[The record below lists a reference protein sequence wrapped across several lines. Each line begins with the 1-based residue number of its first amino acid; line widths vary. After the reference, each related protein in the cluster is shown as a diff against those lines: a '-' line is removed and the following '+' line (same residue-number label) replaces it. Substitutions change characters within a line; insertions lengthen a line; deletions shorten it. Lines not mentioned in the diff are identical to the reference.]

1 MFDIANNPEFLE
13 AIGIANA
20 PEETKAKLIA
30 GIENLAQK
38 KLVVKISDKITDE
51 QAEEFGNITD
61 ENQAK
66 SWLETNVPDFP
77 SLATEVF
84 EEIKNDILA
93 HKANVVGV

>member
-1 MFDIANNPEFLE
+1 MFDIANNTAFLE
-13 AIGIANA
+13 AIGIAKA
-20 PEETKAKLIA
+20 PEEVKAKLIA
-30 GIENLAQK
+30 GIEDLAQK

-66 SWLETNVPDFP
+66 SWLETNVPDFS
-77 SLATEVF
+77 SLVTEVF